1 MSEEILEQQSEEE
14 LEEQQAVAESSDE
27 EVVEAKAKSEE
38 MDDEKEDEEE
48 MEESFDI
55 PKTKAGMVKAIY
67 DQINSMKK
75 ADLSDSFGKIMGSTL
90 AEEDHMD
97 DDDED
102 EEEMKEVKTLSKEEL
117 EINVKE
123 DIDAMMGN
131 EALSEEFKTKATT
144 IFEAAVSAKVIE
156 EVNNRIGVFEENYKK
171 ELKEAKEE
179 HQNNMSEKV
188 DGYLNYVV
196 EEWMKENE
204 LAVEKGIRSELVEDF
219 MTGLK
224 NLFTEHYIDIPEEK
238 VDLVDDLFEKVEE
251 LEQKLDESIND
262 NVEVKKQL
270 AEYKKEETLREV
282 SEGLADTEKEKLKTL
297 SDGVDFEDDEQY
309 KEKIEVIKE
318 NYFPPATESQPQT
331 ITEEVVNNDSDEE
344 ED

>member
-102 EEEMKEVKTLSKEEL
+102 EEEMKEVKKLSKEEL

-131 EALSEEFKTKATT
+131 EELSEEFKTKAAT
-144 IFEAAVSAKVIE
+144 IFEAITK
-156 EVNNRIGVFEENYKK
+156 
-171 ELKEAKEE
+171 
-179 HQNNMSEKV
+179 
-188 DGYLNYVV
+188 
-196 EEWMKENE
+196 
-204 LAVEKGIRSELVEDF
+204 
-219 MTGLK
+219 K
-224 NLFTEHYIDIPEEK
+224 NLKRPKRNI
-238 VDLVDDLFEKVEE
+238 
-251 LEQKLDESIND
+251 
-262 NVEVKKQL
+262 
-270 AEYKKEETLREV
+270 
-282 SEGLADTEKEKLKTL
+282 
-297 SDGVDFEDDEQY
+297 
-309 KEKIEVIKE
+309 
-318 NYFPPATESQPQT
+318 
-331 ITEEVVNNDSDEE
+331 
-344 ED
+344 